1 MPDRAAPRLKFTGTV
16 MQCAKW
22 KILISTHKTKLG
34 SAALLAR
41 SLAAAATRHARNELW
56 YVVYQMSG
64 VICKFFTFSF

>member
-1 MPDRAAPRLKFTGTV
+1 MITLSVCLMPDRAAPRLKFTGTV

-41 SLAAAATRHARNELW
+41 FRLARCGSN
-56 YVVYQMSG
+56 YIGDY
-64 VICKFFTFSF
+64 